1 MHTDV
6 KMFEHLGNIVFK
18 HLNSSLD
25 LLHAKSNIFNTN
37 LKQFVEVQSQQSTL
51 VFNPNGKTIVRSIRG
66 VANTCASFVEKN
78 NYNPKT
84 ILVHFWSGDLPNSVK
99 KEDFTDL
106 LEICYKS
113 LESAEI
119 HLFPII
125 YWKDYNNNVV
135 EKFWKLLNI
144 FPKYKWLMNF
154 SLVISCFFDQVYIN
168 MKRGLPAI
176 VKHLRITLSI
186 VNPSK
191 RQSPQVSPVNQKT
204 PTTWPTPYYRNST
217 TAPNLAPFRGSPVP
231 LPWISQ

>member
-1 MHTDV
+1 MLSQVLESVQPIMSEFVNAHGR

-51 VFNPNGKTIVRSIRG
+51 VFNPNGKTIDRSIRG
-66 VANTCASFVEKN
+66 SGKHLRKFCGKKN

-84 ILVHFWSGDLPNSVK
+84 ILIHCGSRDLPNSVK
-99 KEDFTDL
+99 TEDFTDL

-135 EKFWKLLNI
+135 EKFWKLLKI
-144 FPKYKWLMNF
+144 VPKYK
-154 SLVISCFFDQVYIN
+154 
-168 MKRGLPAI
+168 
-176 VKHLRITLSI
+176 
-186 VNPSK
+186 
-191 RQSPQVSPVNQKT
+191 
-204 PTTWPTPYYRNST
+204 
-217 TAPNLAPFRGSPVP
+217 
-231 LPWISQ
+231 

>member
-1 MHTDV
+1 MQSQVLESVQPIMSEFVNAHGR

-37 LKQFVEVQSQQSTL
+37 LKQFVEVQSQQSTI

-84 ILVHFWSGDLPNSVK
+84 ILIHCGSRDLPNSVK

-135 EKFWKLLNI
+135 EKFWKLLKI
-144 FPKYKWLMNF
+144 FPKYK
-154 SLVISCFFDQVYIN
+154 
-168 MKRGLPAI
+168 
-176 VKHLRITLSI
+176 
-186 VNPSK
+186 
-191 RQSPQVSPVNQKT
+191 
-204 PTTWPTPYYRNST
+204 
-217 TAPNLAPFRGSPVP
+217 
-231 LPWISQ
+231 